1 MAIVTLNGELRGRRG
16 KGAAREARRQGKVP
30 GVLYGKG
37 EEGLPINVGSKELV
51 TVLHGHA
58 GSNVILDVKLAGQES
73 VDRKALIRE
82 LQKDPLS
89 GGITHIDLMHI
100 SMTEKITVEVP
111 VHVKGLSIGVKDYG
125 GILEFILRTLEVE
138 CLPTDIPDEIVVD
151 VTPLMVHDSIHVRD
165 ITVPNG
171 KLLNDADQVVVTI
184 VSPQVEK
191 VAAAGEEGAAP
202 AEPEVIGAKKKDDE
216 AGKGEGDGKEKEK
229 K

>member
-1 MAIVTLNGELRGRRG
+1 MAIVTLNGEVRDRRG

-30 GVLYGKG
+30 GVIYGKG
-37 EEGLPINVGSKELV
+37 EEGVPINVVGKELL

-58 GSNVILDVKLAGQES
+58 GSNVILDVKLAGQEG

-82 LQKDPLS
+82 MQKDPLS
-89 GGITHIDLMHI
+89 GSVTHIDLMHI
-100 SMTEKITVEVP
+100 SMTEKITVDVP

-125 GILEFILRTLEVE
+125 GILEFIMRTLEVE
-138 CLPTDIPDEIVVD
+138 CLPNDIPNEIVVD

-165 ITVPNG
+165 ITVANG
-171 KLLNDADQVVVTI
+171 EILNDPDQVVVTI

-191 VAAAGEEGAAP
+191 VATPGEEGAAP
-202 AEPEVIGAKKKDDE
+202 AEPEVIGKKKEDE
-216 AGKGEGDGKEKEK
+216 AGKAEGDAKEKEK

>member
-1 MAIVTLNGELRGRRG
+1 MAIVTLNGEVRDRRG

-30 GVLYGKG
+30 GVMYGKG
-37 EEGLPINVGSKELV
+37 EESLSIAVGGKDLL

-58 GSNVILDVKLAGQES
+58 GSNVILDMKLAGRES
-73 VDRKALIRE
+73 IDTKALIRE

-89 GGITHIDLMHI
+89 GSIMHIDLMHI

-111 VHVKGLSIGVKDYG
+111 VHVKGLAIGVKDYG

-151 VTPLMVHDSIHVRD
+151 VTPLMIHDSIHVRD

-171 KLLNDADQVVVTI
+171 ELLNDPDQVVVTI

-202 AEPEVIGAKKKDDE
+202 AEPEVIGKKKEDE
-216 AGKGEGDGKEKEK
+216 AKAEGEGKEKDK